1 VAEQSNAMN
10 PMSSLF
16 FETFTVIIERLF
28 WIFGITSDS
37 WNRLDPISL
46 HEIISLDREVSM
58 SGNPW
63 EGLTK
68 SQALKKIETL
78 IRIYSVFL
86 HRGVSDVEACAD
98 KIGTLREFHA
108 AISSGMLQSQFP
120 DK

>member
-1 VAEQSNAMN
+1 MN
-10 PMSSLF
+10 PMFSLF
-16 FETFTVIIERLF
+16 FETFTVVIERLF

-37 WNRLDPISL
+37 WNRLNPISL
-46 HEIISLDREVSM
+46 HEIISPDREVNM
-58 SGNPW
+58 SKNPW

-78 IRIYSVFL
+78 IRIYSVFIR
-86 HRGVSDVEACAD
+86 RGMSDVESCAN

-120 DK
+120 DD